1 MNPQQPGPAGAGQ
14 QQVRIPMYRPEQM
27 RSLEIL
33 SDSDKEKYERGLR
46 GLWDAMENNDATSAA
61 HLQAKAKIA
70 EFSRMV
76 FTKVATMRR
85 QTMAQGNQPGQPQN
99 PALAAQRAAVA
110 QQRPGMPANAAKP
123 AINGGVVA
131 APGQA
136 RPVAPQGAQP
146 GISQQVL
153 QHVNSLRIVPPASMA
168 NDPEK
173 VQAFKTETK
182 TRYIRALQLMEQ
194 ATKKMQH
201 MQTIV
206 NTRNAKGNPLNPDEQ
221 QKFAQEMEGSKKS
234 HAEAK
239 KYVEGI
245 RHQSAEAL
253 RQEAAGA
260 GQATGQATGAAQA
273 AQAARPQHTQAP
285 GNPMQAATASVNA
298 AMDAAKNLQSGA
310 VNRQAGATPQAP
322 STSGPTATPT
332 VQTTAPAAPLH
343 PAPAP
348 QPHVKVEPGSH
359 PQPPPVKTALAAAT
373 VQHPATASTPT
384 QNSARVQTPQ
394 TSTPTTAGPAGAARP
409 LSHQAA
415 MSLANRQSASGPAA
429 SQPGSAG
436 AGATTTPGSAGANA
450 TTPQGGHSHAH
461 PTPTAG
467 AMHIS
472 KMPIPKV
479 LPEKAVQI
487 PQPVATAGGV
497 QPGRPTLGSG
507 VGMSG
512 GTMNQPVIQKNPAY
526 IYETEG
532 DHIMNKKKLD
542 ELVRQV
548 CGGGPAGQDGNY
560 LTPDVEEVRSLFVC
574 LFNL

>member
-1 MNPQQPGPAGAGQ
+1 MNPQQPGQPGAAQ

-27 RSLEIL
+27 RTLEIL

-46 GLWDAMENNDATSAA
+46 GLWDAMENNDATSTA
-61 HLQAKAKIA
+61 HIQARAKIA

-76 FTKVATMRR
+76 YTKVANMRR
-85 QTMAQGNQPGQPQN
+85 ATQAQGNQPGQAGQIGQGQN
-99 PALAAQRAAVA
+99 PALAAQRAAAAA
-110 QQRPGMPANAAKP
+110 QQRPGAMPANAPKP
-123 AINGGVVA
+123 AVNGGVA
-131 APGQA
+131 AAAGQQ
-136 RPVAPQGAQP
+136 RPVAPPGAQT

-153 QHVNSLRIVPPASMA
+153 QHVNSLRIVPPPSIAG
-168 NDPEK
+168 DPEK
-173 VQAFKTETK
+173 AQAFKTETK

-201 MQTIV
+201 MQNIV
-206 NTRNAKGNPLNPDEQ
+206 NQRNAKGNPLTPDEQ
-221 QKFAQEMEGSKKS
+221 QKFAQEMEASKKS
-234 HAEAK
+234 HADAK

-245 RHQSAEAL
+245 RHQSQEAL
-253 RQEAAGA
+253 RQEAAA
-260 GQATGQATGAAQA
+260 GQAAGQTAG
-273 AQAARPQHTQAP
+273 QAARPAP
-285 GNPMQAATASVNA
+285 QPAGNPMQAATASVNA

-310 VNRQAGATPQAP
+310 ANRATAPTPQTP
-322 STSGPTATPT
+322 STSGPAAPAA
-332 VQTTAPAAPLH
+332 QTTAPSAPAH

-348 QPHVKVEPGSH
+348 QTQVKVEPGTH
-359 PQPPPVKTALAAAT
+359 PQPPPPVNTALAAASAG
-373 VQHPATASTPT
+373 QHAASVGTPT

-394 TSTPTTAGPAGAARP
+394 IATPTTAGPAGAARP

-415 MSLANRQSASGPAA
+415 MSLANRQSTNSVPTV

-436 AGATTTPGSAGANA
+436 AGQTTPGAGGA
-450 TTPQGGHSHAH
+450 TVSTPQGGHSHAH

-467 AMHIS
+467 AMHVS

-479 LPEKAVQI
+479 LPEKAIQI

-526 IYETEG
+526 TFETEG
-532 DHIMNKKKLD
+532 EHVMNKKKLD

-548 CGGGPAGQDGNY
+548 CGGPPGQDGNY
-560 LTPDVEEVRSLFVC
+560 LTPDVEEVCLLPSAFV
-574 LFNL
+574 